1 MDKIVIVIIC
11 HSNGRF
17 SVWRE
22 PGTVHGSPIF
32 KTRQKADA
40 RAKQLQ
46 DEAGGPEKATI
57 VVRDLTTTP
66 LTAKT
71 EAPALRPSGLRRHVF
86 VDTET

>member
-1 MDKIVIVIIC
+1 VDKIVIVIIC
-11 HSNGRF
+11 HSNGHL

-22 PGTVHGSPIF
+22 PGTGHGSPIL
-32 KTRQKADA
+32 KTRQQADA

-66 LTAKT
+66 
-71 EAPALRPSGLRRHVF
+71 
-86 VDTET
+86 